1 MVSNNNLKWLNA
13 AAYAATAGASFSSIV
28 EHAEHAGAT
37 IVATADDLDADV
49 TIISGTSRAV
59 QGDLFVGHTIR
70 HVVDHTEDTLIAAF
84 VPDVGAIDAAEP
96 VEAGSAAGEPD
107 DRGELVQI

>member
-1 MVSNNNLKWLNA
+1 MLHDA

-37 IVATADDLDADV
+37 IVATADDLDADL
-49 TIISGTSRAV
+49 TIISGTSRAI

-70 HVVDHTEDTLIAAF
+70 HVVDKTEGTLIAAF
-84 VPDVGAIDAAEP
+84 VPDTEAIETREVVDQNRT
-96 VEAGSAAGEPD
+96 VEGLD
-107 DRGELVQI
+107 DDERELAQI